1 MSKTRTSPWLIL
13 RQAQDERCNFKW
25 LKKFEKSLLWLLL
38 GVLTLHYYI
47 SLTRGIFPELLRH
60 RIKILLSG

>member
-25 LKKFEKSLLWLLL
+25 LKKFVKTASFIQPCSLA
-38 GVLTLHYYI
+38 
-47 SLTRGIFPELLRH
+47 
-60 RIKILLSG
+60 K

>member
-25 LKKFEKSLLWLLL
+25 LKKLKKLVFRSALQF
-38 GVLTLHYYI
+38 H
-47 SLTRGIFPELLRH
+47 
-60 RIKILLSG
+60 LSVFRF